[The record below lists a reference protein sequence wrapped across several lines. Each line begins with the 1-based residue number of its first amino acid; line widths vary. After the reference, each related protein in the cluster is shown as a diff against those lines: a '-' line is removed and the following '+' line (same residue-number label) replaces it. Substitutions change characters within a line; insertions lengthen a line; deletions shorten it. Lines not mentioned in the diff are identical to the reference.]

1 VQRSQ
6 PSIVERSD
14 RAGNREQSISRILLI
29 AAAAAAAAERY
40 TCPSQTPIA
49 FIVACI
55 RWKQSPKAYVD
66 PCRRPGRQLSRV
78 RARTGV
84 KGLRSI
90 ASVKGKRCSIGWSVL
105 RENYAALYRRRI
117 MRATYG
123 DARSLVPSLYE
134 RRSPYFPKNSGVS
147 VPRPVPILLSRLP
160 PLVSSLPS
168 SILQEDE
175 TPTSSLAR

>member
-29 AAAAAAAAERY
+29 AAAAAAAAAAAKRY

-66 PCRRPGRQLSRV
+66 PCRRPGRQLSPGAYA
-78 RARTGV
+78 RAQES
-84 KGLRSI
+84 KG
-90 ASVKGKRCSIGWSVL
+90 
-105 RENYAALYRRRI
+105 
-117 MRATYG
+117 
-123 DARSLVPSLYE
+123 
-134 RRSPYFPKNSGVS
+134 
-147 VPRPVPILLSRLP
+147 
-160 PLVSSLPS
+160 
-168 SILQEDE
+168 
-175 TPTSSLAR
+175 